1 MRKLLTVLAAIGVL
15 STMFVGAAVAGEQ
28 DWVLLIR
35 GGSGGAFTSPSQTG
49 HSPLW
54 MGTTPTSTDGFDS
67 NVDGY
72 GVLVPPPPSNDM
84 VVAAWYRP
92 DWPVTPS
99 GTPDHPFAS
108 RDLKTKLEPGEV
120 KTWTDMVVWVT
131 PGYDKA
137 DLVLFVATPG
147 GTRQAPASIGGKPV
161 KYKFQ
166 LTYAPEGYSGPT
178 EWIFDAPAPIASGQ
192 ALVGEIRLPVI
203 AGVKSGVPPISGTG
217 PLAATQTGGYRLNV
231 VVPEPGSMLVLASGI
246 TGLMGL
252 IARRRSA

>member
-15 STMFVGAAVAGEQ
+15 STMFVGAAVAEEQ

-49 HSPLW
+49 HTALQ
-54 MGTTPTSTDGFDS
+54 MGTTPTSTNGFDS
-67 NVDGY
+67 GVDGF
-72 GVLVPPPPSNDM
+72 GALVPPPPSNDM
-84 VVAAWYRP
+84 VVATWYRP
-92 DWPVTPS
+92 DFPN
-99 GTPDHPFAS
+99 TPDHPFAS
-108 RDLKTKLEPGEV
+108 RDLKTKLQPGEV

-131 PGYDKA
+131 PGYDKTE
-137 DLVLFVATPG
+137 LVLFVATPG
-147 GTRQAPASIGGKPV
+147 GRRQAPASIGGKPV

-166 LTYAPEGYSGPT
+166 LTYAPDGYSGPT
-178 EWIFDAPAPIASGQ
+178 EWIFDAPAPITSGQ